1 MDIVLIVVGVM
12 LAVALIAA
20 AGGFRARSRRGVV
33 VERPVRRRAPV
44 VTEEVVERRIQE

>member
-44 VTEEVVERRIQE
+44 VTEEVVERRIRE